1 MPTTSESATLPAADG
16 SSKNQLAIASLL
28 LLSPL
33 IGEVLSGATRM
44 SFIFA
49 FFPEVMV
56 WGCGA
61 LLIREAVRRWRGGW
75 ISVLSLGL
83 ALSVAEE
90 FIIQQTS
97 LAPLNWMGA
106 TGNGRIW
113 GVNLFYF
120 LFMLAYE
127 SVWIV
132 LVPIQVTELVFPQR
146 REQPWLRTRG
156 TVISALLF
164 VLGAYIAWFL
174 WIKQAR
180 PKAFHVPDYNP
191 PLATLVVGIAAI
203 VALVFAG
210 YWLRMVRAEPSSL
223 KAPGIWRVA
232 LTTVGLVLPWYVL
245 MVLMFIPKSVPAWPA
260 LIAGLA
266 WAGLAILVIRRWSS
280 SSGWQDLHR
289 WALSFG
295 ALFTSMAAGFL
306 GSSLWPLKDV
316 IGKVILNIIAVIG
329 MIVLARAI
337 RQRPVQVPREI
348 ETRVLGLQ

>member
-1 MPTTSESATLPAADG
+1 MPSTTTSPATSAAGG
-16 SSKNQLAIASLL
+16 SSNNRLAIATLL

-33 IGEVLSGATRM
+33 IGELLSGATRL

-49 FFPEVMV
+49 FIPEIMV

-61 LLIREAVRRWRGGW
+61 LLIRETVRRWRGGW

-106 TGNGRIW
+106 TGNGRAW

-132 LVPIQVTELVFPQR
+132 LVPIQVTELIFPQR
-146 REQPWLRTRG
+146 RGEPWLRIRG
-156 TVISALLF
+156 MLISVPVF
-164 VLGAYIAWFL
+164 VLGSFLAWFL

-180 PKAFHVPDYNP
+180 PKAFHAPDYHP
-191 PLATLVVGIAAI
+191 PLVTFVVGIAAI
-203 VALVFAG
+203 VAFVFIG
-210 YWLRMVRAEPSSL
+210 YWLRTLRAEPTSRR
-223 KAPGIWRVA
+223 APQLWRVV
-232 LTTVGLVLPWYVL
+232 LTTMALVFPWYVL
-245 MVLMFIPKSVPAWPA
+245 LALLFIPRPVPTWSP
-260 LIAGLA
+260 LLAGVA
-266 WAGLAILVIRRWSS
+266 WAALAIFVIQRWSS
-280 SSGWQDLHR
+280 AAGWDDMHR

-295 ALFTSMAAGFL
+295 ALFSSMAAGFL
-306 GSSLWPLKDV
+306 GSSLWPRMDV
-316 IGKVILNIIAVIG
+316 IGKIILNIIAVIG
-329 MIVLARAI
+329 MIALARAI
-337 RQRPVQVPREI
+337 RRRSALDPR
-348 ETRVLGLQ
+348 

>member
-1 MPTTSESATLPAADG
+1 MPATSVPATTRSATLPAADG
-16 SSKNQLAIASLL
+16 PSNHRLAIASLL

-33 IGEVLSGATRM
+33 IGEVLSGATRI

-49 FFPEVMV
+49 FIPEIMV

-106 TGNGRIW
+106 TSNGRLW

-120 LFMLAYE
+120 LFMLGYE

-132 LVPIQVTELVFPQR
+132 LVPIQITELIFPQR

-156 TVISALLF
+156 IVISALLF
-164 VLGAYIAWFL
+164 VLGAFIAWFL

-191 PLATLVVGIAAI
+191 PLATFAVGIASI
-203 VALVFAG
+203 VALVFVA
-210 YWLRMVRAEPSSL
+210 YRLRTRRAEPAMRRS
-223 KAPGIWRVA
+223 PGIWRTA

-245 MVLMFIPKSVPAWPA
+245 MVLMFIPKPVPAWPA
-260 LIAGLA
+260 LIAGLT
-266 WAGLAILVIRRWSS
+266 WAGLAFFVIRRWSS
-280 SSGWQDLHR
+280 SSGWQDMHR

-295 ALFTSMAAGFL
+295 ALLTSMAAGFL
-306 GSSLWPLKDV
+306 GSSLWPRMDV
-316 IGKVILNIIAVIG
+316 SGKLILNIIAVAG
-329 MIVLARAI
+329 MILLARAI
-337 RQRPVQVPREI
+337 RGRSGHDLP
-348 ETRVLGLQ
+348 G

>member
-1 MPTTSESATLPAADG
+1 MPATTMSATLPAADAR
-16 SSKNQLAIASLL
+16 SNRLAIASLL

-33 IGEVLSGATRM
+33 IGEVLSGATRI

-49 FFPEVMV
+49 FIPEIMV

-75 ISVLSLGL
+75 ISVLCLGL

-106 TGNGRIW
+106 TSNGRLW

-120 LFMLAYE
+120 LFMLGYE

-132 LVPIQVTELVFPQR
+132 LVPIQITELILPQR

-156 TVISALLF
+156 IVISSLLF
-164 VLGAYIAWFL
+164 VVGAYIAWFL

-191 PLATLVVGIAAI
+191 PVATLVVGIAAI
-203 VALVFAG
+203 VALVFVANR
-210 YWLRMVRAEPSSL
+210 LRTLRVEPTFRR
-223 KAPGIWRVA
+223 APGTWRVGF
-232 LTTVGLVLPWYVL
+232 TTVGLVLPWYVL
-245 MVLMFIPKSVPAWPA
+245 MVLMFIPKPVPAWPA

-266 WAGLAILVIRRWSS
+266 WAGLAIFVIRRWSS
-280 SSGWQDLHR
+280 SSGWQDIHR

-295 ALFTSMAAGFL
+295 ALFTSMTAGFL
-306 GSSLWPLKDV
+306 GSSLWPRMDV
-316 IGKVILNIIAVIG
+316 IGKLILNILAVVG
-329 MIVLARAI
+329 MILLGRAI
-337 RQRPVQVPREI
+337 RHRVGPLSTHPS
-348 ETRVLGLQ
+348 ETA

>member
-1 MPTTSESATLPAADG
+1 MPTTALSQTKEAN
-16 SSKNQLAIASLL
+16 SSSNNRLAIATLL

-33 IGEVLSGATRM
+33 IGELLSGATRL

-49 FFPEVMV
+49 FIPEIMV

-106 TGNGRIW
+106 TGNGRVW

-132 LVPIQVTELVFPQR
+132 LVPIQVTELIFPQR
-146 REQPWLRTRG
+146 RDEPWLRTRG
-156 TVISALLF
+156 ILVSVPVF
-164 VLGAYIAWFL
+164 VLGSYMAWFL

-180 PKAFHVPDYNP
+180 PKAFHVPDYHP
-191 PLATLVVGIAAI
+191 PLATFVVGIAAI
-203 VALVFAG
+203 VALVFVG
-210 YWLRMVRAEPSSL
+210 YWLRMLRTEPTSRRAPQL
-223 KAPGIWRVA
+223 WRAV
-232 LTTVGLVLPWYVL
+232 LTTMALVFPWYAL
-245 MVLMFIPKSVPAWPA
+245 MALLFVPRPVSPWPP

-266 WAGLAILVIRRWSS
+266 WAALAIFLIRRWSS
-280 SSGWQDLHR
+280 AAGWDDMHR

-295 ALFTSMAAGFL
+295 ALVSQMSAGFL
-306 GSSLWPLKDV
+306 GSSLWPRMDV
-316 IGKVILNIIAVIG
+316 IGKVILNVIAVAG
-329 MIVLARAI
+329 MIALARAI
-337 RQRPVQVPREI
+337 RQRSSLDSR
-348 ETRVLGLQ
+348 

>member
-1 MPTTSESATLPAADG
+1 MSHTMPTTAMSQTKEAGGSASNRA
-16 SSKNQLAIASLL
+16 AIATLL

-33 IGEVLSGATRM
+33 IGEVLSGATRI

-49 FFPEVMV
+49 FIPEIMV

-61 LLIREAVRRWRGGW
+61 LLIREAVRRWQGGW

-106 TGNGRIW
+106 TGNGRAW

-127 SVWIV
+127 PVWIV
-132 LVPIQVTELVFPQR
+132 LVPIQITELIFPKR

-156 TVISALLF
+156 ILISVPVFLLGSF
-164 VLGAYIAWFL
+164 IAWFL

-180 PKAFHVPDYNP
+180 PKAFHVPDYHP
-191 PLATLVVGIAAI
+191 PLATFVVGIAAI
-203 VALVFAG
+203 VAFVFIG
-210 YWLRMVRAEPSSL
+210 YWLRTLRAEPTSRR
-223 KAPGIWRVA
+223 APQLWRIV
-232 LTTVGLVLPWYVL
+232 LTTMALIFPWYIL
-245 MVLMFIPKSVPAWPA
+245 MALLFIPRAVPTWSP
-260 LIAGLA
+260 LITGLA
-266 WAGLAILVIRRWSS
+266 WAALAIFVIRRWSS
-280 SSGWQDLHR
+280 ASGWRDMHR

-295 ALFTSMAAGFL
+295 ALLSSMTAGFL
-306 GSSLWPLKDV
+306 GSGLWPRMDV
-316 IGKVILNIIAVIG
+316 LGKVILNVIALAG
-329 MIVLARAI
+329 MIALARSI
-337 RQRPVQVPREI
+337 RRRPAHDLR
-348 ETRVLGLQ
+348 G

>member
-1 MPTTSESATLPAADG
+1 MPSTTTSPATSAADG
-16 SSKNQLAIASLL
+16 SSNNRLAIAALL

-33 IGEVLSGATRM
+33 IGELLSGATRL

-49 FFPEVMV
+49 FIPEIMV

-61 LLIREAVRRWRGGW
+61 LLIREAVQRWRGGW
-75 ISVLSLGL
+75 ISVLCLGL

-106 TGNGRIW
+106 TGNGRAW

-132 LVPIQVTELVFPQR
+132 LVPIHVTELIFPQR
-146 REQPWLRTRG
+146 RNQPWLQTRG
-156 TVISALLF
+156 IVISAVLF

-180 PKAFHVPDYNP
+180 PKAFHVPDYHP
-191 PLATLVVGIAAI
+191 PVATFVVGVAAI
-203 VALVFAG
+203 VAFILVA
-210 YWLRMVRAEPSSL
+210 YRLRTLRSEPASRR
-223 KAPGIWRVA
+223 APGIWRVA

-245 MVLMFIPKSVPAWPA
+245 LVLIFIPKPVPAWPA

-266 WAGLAILVIRRWSS
+266 WAGLAIFVIRRWSS
-280 SSGWQDLHR
+280 SSGWQDMHR

-295 ALFTSMAAGFL
+295 ALFSSMTAGFL
-306 GSSLWPLKDV
+306 GSSLWPRMDV
-316 IGKVILNIIAVIG
+316 IGKVILNIIAVVG
-329 MIVLARAI
+329 MIALARSI
-337 RQRPVQVPREI
+337 RQRPTHDPW
-348 ETRVLGLQ
+348 

>member
-1 MPTTSESATLPAADG
+1 MTTSMLTTTMSATLPAADG
-16 SSKNQLAIASLL
+16 PSNNRLAIASLL

-33 IGEVLSGATRM
+33 IGEVLSGATRI

-49 FFPEVMV
+49 FIPEIMV

-61 LLIREAVRRWRGGW
+61 LLIREAVRRWGGGW
-75 ISVLSLGL
+75 ISMLSLGL
-83 ALSVAEE
+83 ALSIAEE

-106 TGNGRIW
+106 TSNGRLW

-132 LVPIQVTELVFPQR
+132 LVPIQITELIFPQR
-146 REQPWLRTRG
+146 REQPWLRTTRG
-156 TVISALLF
+156 IVISALFF

-191 PLATLVVGIAAI
+191 PVATFVVGIAAI
-203 VALVFAG
+203 VAFVLFA
-210 YWLRMVRAEPSSL
+210 YRVRTLRAEPTTRT
-223 KAPGIWRVA
+223 APGIWRTT

-245 MVLMFIPKSVPAWPA
+245 MVLMFIPKPVPAWPA
-260 LIAGLA
+260 LVAGLA
-266 WAGLAILVIRRWSS
+266 WAGLAIFVIRRWSS
-280 SSGWQDLHR
+280 SSGWQDMHR

-295 ALFTSMAAGFL
+295 ALLSSMAAGFL
-306 GSSLWPLKDV
+306 GSSLWPKMDV
-316 IGKVILNIIAVIG
+316 MGKLILNILAVAG
-329 MIVLARAI
+329 MILLARSI
-337 RQRPVQVPREI
+337 RRRA
-348 ETRVLGLQ
+348 GLASQE

>member
-1 MPTTSESATLPAADG
+1 MNSATVSPATFANGG
-16 SSKNQLAIASLL
+16 SSKNRLAILSLL

-33 IGEVLSGATRM
+33 IGEVLSGATRI

-49 FFPEVMV
+49 FIAEIMV

-106 TGNGRIW
+106 TAYGRIW

-120 LFMLAYE
+120 LFMLGYE

-132 LVPIQVTELVFPQR
+132 LVPIQVTELIFPQH

-156 TVISALLF
+156 IVISTLLF
-164 VLGAYIAWFL
+164 VLGAFIAWFL

-191 PLATLVVGIAAI
+191 PLATFVVGIAAI
-203 VALVFAG
+203 VAFVFVA
-210 YWLRMVRAEPSSL
+210 YRLRTLRVEPASRR
-223 KAPGIWRVA
+223 APGIWRVA

-245 MVLMFIPKSVPAWPA
+245 MALMFIPKPVPAGPA

-266 WAGLAILVIRRWSS
+266 WAGLAIFLIRRWSS
-280 SSGWQDLHR
+280 ASGWQDMHR

-295 ALFTSMAAGFL
+295 ALFSMMAAGFL
-306 GSSLWPLKDV
+306 GSSLWPRMDV
-316 IGKVILNIIAVIG
+316 IGKMILNIIAVIG
-329 MIVLARAI
+329 MIVLARSI
-337 RQRPVQVPREI
+337 QRRSAQDVV
-348 ETRVLGLQ
+348 